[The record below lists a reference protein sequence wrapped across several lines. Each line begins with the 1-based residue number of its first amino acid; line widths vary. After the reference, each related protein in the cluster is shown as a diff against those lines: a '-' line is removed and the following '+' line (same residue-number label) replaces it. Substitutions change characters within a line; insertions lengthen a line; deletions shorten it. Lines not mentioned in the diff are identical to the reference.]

1 MNYPLSI
8 SLFVALCGMFVTC
21 LPVDDYL
28 NIGNMQNL
36 YRVDQRS
43 FGNIIAKRQLGEIPA
58 FDDDGDYYALVM

>member
-8 SLFVALCGMFVTC
+8 ALFVALCGMFVTC

-28 NIGNMQNL
+28 NIDNMQNL

-43 FGNIIAKRQLGEIPA
+43 FGNIPA
-58 FDDDGDYYALVM
+58 FDDDGDYYVLVM